1 MLTLTVFLKEIKHIK
16 EKKNILGLNSRVAHF
31 NAEIDV
37 GCTFCSLEN
46 NRPAPKETTLHLF
59 YFCLTTH
66 KIIEAFYANYIANV
80 DFTPKHYFLCNV
92 SNIELEN
99 STLNI
104 VHDVFRYV
112 LR

>member
-1 MLTLTVFLKEIKHIK
+1 MSS
-16 EKKNILGLNSRVAHF
+16 KNRGANRTPAVGKRV
-31 NAEIDV
+31 NVEIDA
-37 GCTFCSLEN
+37 GCTFCLLEN

-59 YFCLTTH
+59 YFCPTTH

-92 SNIELEN
+92 SNIELEIN
-99 STLNI
+99 TLNI

-112 LR
+112 LW